1 MGIFSRFKDIVNA
14 NINTLLDKAEDPEK
28 MLRLM
33 VQEMEDTLIELKSN
47 CASMMAEGIRKE
59 KKLEEVKKTLTRWE
73 NRAVLALEKGREDLA
88 REALVEKRNIQSEID
103 SLKEQLKDNINAVEE
118 SKTEMETLEAK
129 LKETK
134 EKLSILKEKKERAE
148 MERKANDAM
157 RGNVNAH
164 FDAMEERIDRMTS
177 WNDLNRKEKST
188 EDKFKAFEKDDEIE
202 RELAELKKRMEK

>member
-88 REALVEKRNIQSEID
+88 REALVEKRSVQSEID
-103 SLKEQLKDNINAVEE
+103 SLKEQLKDNIKAVEE

-188 EDKFKAFEKDDEIE
+188 EDKFKEFEKDDEIE

>member
-1 MGIFSRFKDIVNA
+1 
-14 NINTLLDKAEDPEK
+14 

-88 REALVEKRNIQSEID
+88 REALVEKRSVQSEID
-103 SLKEQLKDNINAVEE
+103 SLKEQLKDNIKAVEE

-188 EDKFKAFEKDDEIE
+188 EDKFKEFEKDDEIE